1 MHRPATVAP
10 FGLGVAGAALAGCAC
25 VQAWPSLPGVA
36 AAWALLAL
44 GLVLHARGV
53 ATARVAGALLLGIAW
68 AWIAADAR
76 LAQRI
81 DGRLAGQDLAIA
93 GTVVGLPQR
102 EERSTRFDFVV
113 DADAPSLAGR
123 KLRLAW
129 YDADADP
136 APGSR
141 WTFAVRVHPPHGVA
155 DPGGFDAERHAIVE
169 RIDALGYVRGDARQL
184 APGRG
189 VDALRAR
196 LSAAI
201 ATRLAPRDARF
212 VRALALGD
220 TRLLSDRDWDL
231 LRATGLTHLIAI
243 SGFHVGLVAGLGA
256 GLVFVAYRVLPGIGR
271 RWPRPPAMAA
281 GALAFA
287 AAYTALA
294 GFALPTVRT
303 LLMIAVVLLARALRR
318 GHRAGD
324 AFALALLAV
333 LACDPL
339 AVLAPGFWLS
349 FVGVGWLLWCLP
361 ATRDEGRVR
370 PFLAGQAVAGV
381 GLLPLAIGFFGQQ
394 SLVAPL
400 TNLVAIPVISLGVVP
415 LALAG
420 TAALALPGSLATAL
434 LTAAAW
440 LMDALWQAMAWV
452 ATWPVGVLA
461 PAEAGGIALA
471 LAAVGAFW
479 LLLPRGTPGRWLGAV
494 LMLPLLW
501 PPRPLPAAGDAEVVV
516 LDVGQGLAVLVR
528 TRTHAL
534 LFDAGPGGEQA
545 FDHGAATVVP
555 ALRALGVRRLDV
567 IVVSHGDSD
576 HAGGLASVRAA
587 WPSARVLAPPGWART
602 GMDPCVADAAWR
614 WDGVGFALLHPPAQF
629 PYLRNDSSCVLR
641 VDAGGA
647 IALLPG
653 DIGATIERRLVRER
667 RVMLRADL
675 VVVPHHGSRTSSDP
689 AFIDA
694 VAPRLAV
701 FTTGADNR
709 FGLPRE
715 EVVQRWRAAGAQVL
729 GSAGNGAIR
738 IALGG
743 HGPGPRGARVTE
755 CRRQDRPR
763 WWRERHR
770 HVGADRGVYPIGGP
784 RSCG

>member
-1 MHRPATVAP
+1 
-10 FGLGVAGAALAGCAC
+10 
-25 VQAWPSLPGVA
+25 
-36 AAWALLAL
+36 
-44 GLVLHARGV
+44 
-53 ATARVAGALLLGIAW
+53 
-68 AWIAADAR
+68 
-76 LAQRI
+76 
-81 DGRLAGQDLAIA
+81 
-93 GTVVGLPQR
+93 
-102 EERSTRFDFVV
+102 
-113 DADAPSLAGR
+113 
-123 KLRLAW
+123 
-129 YDADADP
+129 
-136 APGSR
+136 
-141 WTFAVRVHPPHGVA
+141 
-155 DPGGFDAERHAIVE
+155 
-169 RIDALGYVRGDARQL
+169 
-184 APGRG
+184 
-189 VDALRAR
+189 
-196 LSAAI
+196 
-201 ATRLAPRDARF
+201 

-220 TRLLSDRDWDL
+220 MRALTDDDWDR

-256 GLVFVAYRVLPGIGR
+256 GLVFVAYRLSPGLGR

-287 AAYTALA
+287 AGYTALA

-303 LLMIAVVLLARALRR
+303 LLMIGVVLLARALRR
-318 GHRAGD
+318 GRHAGD

-361 ATRDEGRVR
+361 ATRGEGRVR

-400 TNLVAIPVISLGVVP
+400 TNLVAIPLISLGVVP

-420 TAALALPGSLATAL
+420 TAALALPGPFATVL

-452 ATWPVGVLA
+452 AAWPVGVLA
-461 PAEAGGIALA
+461 PAEAGGGIAYALA
-471 LAAVGAFW
+471 GLGAFW
-479 LLLPRGTPGRWLGAV
+479 LLLPRGTPGRWLGAA

-501 PPRPLPAAGDAEVVV
+501 PAPSLPAAGDAEVVV
-516 LDVGQGLAVLVR
+516 LDVGQGLSVLVR

-555 ALRALGVRRLDV
+555 ALRALGVRRLDA

-587 WPSARVLAPPGWART
+587 WPAARVLAPPGWARA
-602 GMDPCVADAAWR
+602 GMDPCVADAAWH
-614 WDGVGFALLHPPAQF
+614 WDGVGFALLHPPPQF

-641 VDAGGA
+641 VDAGGVV
-647 IALLPG
+647 ALLPG

-667 RVMLRADL
+667 PAALRAEL

-689 AFIDA
+689 AFVTA

-701 FTTGADNR
+701 ITTGADNR
-709 FGLPRE
+709 FGLPRA
-715 EVVQRWRAAGAQVL
+715 EVVQRWRAAGARVL

-743 HGPGPRGARVTE
+743 PGPGPRGARVTE

-763 WWRERHR
+763 WWRERER
-770 HVGADRGVYPIGGP
+770 NIGAGP
-784 RSCG
+784 GACILSAVHGHAGDG